1 MLRNIFMEKSLR
13 ELNDFSILYSIIKHS
28 YNLKIYKKINYFF
41 SNYFIIEKYYG
52 AQKHYKR

>member
-1 MLRNIFMEKSLR
+1 MLRNIFMEKSLSS
-13 ELNDFSILYSIIKHS
+13 LNDFSILYSIIKHS

-52 AQKHYKR
+52 QQKH